1 MQHRSYFVGIL
12 DINYQFMTVLKNKA
26 AWNIMMT
33 INLVHLNSMRTA
45 LSIRHNVTS
54 DYITY
59 LLIYIMFD
67 NIHEC

>member
-1 MQHRSYFVGIL
+1 
-12 DINYQFMTVLKNKA
+12 
-26 AWNIMMT
+26 MMT
-33 INLVHLNSMRTA
+33 MNLVHLNSMRTA
-45 LSIRHNVTS
+45 LRIRYNVTS